1 MRKVEHLPFLE
12 TSEWLLLLLF
22 FFFQPALDWQTNFE
36 DVSLISFFEDVS
48 LFFERVKPLE
58 VMRAVVVRPL
68 AQRESFVG
76 MELSSTYTLSG
87 DSELEKWPLATGQI
101 PLQQT
106 ELQKESQWTPNASK
120 NLDVH

>member
-22 FFFQPALDWQTNFE
+22 FFFFKPAQAGQTNFE

-76 MELSSTYTLSG
+76 MELSSTLSG